1 MLKKQEKSPS
11 GDWGTEPSHSAVEV
25 LSGLEWESVWHSQP
39 RMLEDTQ
46 KAVQLCQSRVALET
60 ETLPHH
66 VNDSIFHLQPL
77 TQQKV

>member
-60 ETLPHH
+60 EINFAP
-66 VNDSIFHLQPL
+66 PCEW
-77 TQQKV
+77 